1 MSINAPSLFTQEFA
15 TNVALLSQQRQSVFE
30 TAVMHGSHTGEQA
43 SPINQVGSVEMQPV
57 NSRFQ
62 PKTRSDLTVDRRW
75 ITPQDWDL
83 TLMVDTFDKL
93 KMAVDLQSGEV
104 AAAVAARNRRKDD
117 TILAA
122 FFATALT
129 GKNGGTS
136 TILPTSTNTNVIS
149 VSYGATTSNMSVA
162 KLKKAV
168 ELLMTNNVDL
178 DNEELFCGLG
188 PKQNTALMND
198 IEVIDGSFRGAV
210 IDGKGRLASWNGIQ
224 FKHSNRFSAPASG
237 DDGGGTS
244 RQIPLW
250 CKSAM
255 HLGTWQND
263 VVRIR
268 QAEELKGN
276 PWELYCYQS
285 LNATRIEEAKVIKIW
300 CRE

>member
-1 MSINAPSLFTQEFA
+1 MSINAPQLFTQEFA
-15 TNVALLSQQRQSVFE
+15 TSVALLSQQRMSVFE
-30 TAVMHGSHTGEQA
+30 TCVMQGSHTGEQA

-62 PKTRSDLTVDRRW
+62 PKVRSDLTVDRRW

-136 TILPTSTNTNVIS
+136 TILPTSTSTNVIS
-149 VSYGATTSNMSVA
+149 VSYGATTSNMSVS
-162 KLKKAV
+162 KLKKGI
-168 ELLMTNNVDL
+168 ELLMANNVDL
-178 DNEELFCGLG
+178 DNEEVYCGLS
-188 PKQNTALMND
+188 PAANTALMND

-210 IDGKGRLASWNGIQ
+210 VDGKGRLASWNGIQ
-224 FKHSNRFSAPASG
+224 FKHSNRFSLG
-237 DDGGGTS
+237 TDDAAGSS
-244 RQIPLW
+244 RALPLW
-250 CKSAM
+250 CKSGM
-255 HLGTWQND
+255 HMGVWQNEI
-263 VVRIR
+263 VKIR
-268 QAEELKGN
+268 EATELKGN

-285 LNATRIEEAKVIKIW
+285 LNATRIEEAKIIKIW
-300 CRE
+300 ARNG